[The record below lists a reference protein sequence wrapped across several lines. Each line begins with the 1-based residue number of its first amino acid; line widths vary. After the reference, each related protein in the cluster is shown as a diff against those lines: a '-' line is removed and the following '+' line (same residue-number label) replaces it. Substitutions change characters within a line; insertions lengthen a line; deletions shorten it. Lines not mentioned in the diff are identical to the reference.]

1 MRLIA
6 STAALLS
13 IALSSLHAAD
23 LDVSD
28 LRLSAGI
35 LSNDFKG
42 ASSTTVTGGSDVTTT
57 STSSNE
63 GRDSEHN
70 ERAELQYVGG
80 HLGYGGGFI
89 YGIGVA
95 VNHATWNDGAQNAHV
110 TTPSADLLLGYGYA
124 FTHQW
129 HAELTPFGGIGR
141 AYYSVSDNGTSTTS
155 NNWNK
160 YFEYGVR
167 LGTYFDLGG
176 LVLGVE
182 VPYLVGRFD
191 PTYNSNRGANQ
202 VSVSDNRRNQGF
214 GLLVSVGG
222 RF

>member
-167 LGTYFDLGG
+167 LDTYFDLGG

-191 PTYNSNRGANQ
+191 PTYNYNSGANQ